1 MNKLRK
7 NVIYQMAYRILAI
20 ITPLITAPYLSRT
33 LGANCLGIYSY
44 TLSSVNYFVL
54 FAMLGTETYGN
65 REIARVSAHGNAD
78 ELSQTFWEIYTLQ
91 ICTSLMAIGAYLIYV
106 IFVHENRLIALLQGI
121 WLISTMLD
129 INWFFF
135 GIEQVRYTVTRNF
148 MVKAASVVCIL
159 LFIKSEKDLI
169 LYVVIMG
176 ASVACSQIFMW
187 IYLKK
192 FIHYKKVKKNNIVK
206 HLKPNLMLFI
216 PVIGS
221 SVYYIMD
228 KSMLGWLSTYT
239 ELGYYYNSD
248 KVINIPLGLITG
260 LGTVFLSRM
269 SKLYE
274 AKDKDAEQALLK
286 KSVELY
292 TFMSAALSFGIAAVA
307 EEFVPIFFGAGYERC
322 ILLLMFFAPIMLLK
336 AWNDLMK
343 YQCLL
348 PHNQEKLYTIAV
360 FCGAGAN
367 IIANYILINLYG
379 ALGAV
384 LGTGVAELTICIVEL
399 YFLRNS
405 VSIEMFASNWFYI
418 VLAIAMLIAVR
429 SFATQVTCA
438 TMIKLCLEILL
449 GAGIY
454 MVGCMAYW
462 RLDKKS
468 ALGTMMKSAIKNVC
482 DAHAFRQ

>member
-1 MNKLRK
+1 
-7 NVIYQMAYRILAI
+7 
-20 ITPLITAPYLSRT
+20 
-33 LGANCLGIYSY
+33 
-44 TLSSVNYFVL
+44 
-54 FAMLGTETYGN
+54 
-65 REIARVSAHGNAD
+65 
-78 ELSQTFWEIYTLQ
+78 
-91 ICTSLMAIGAYLIYV
+91 
-106 IFVHENRLIALLQGI
+106 
-121 WLISTMLD
+121 MLD

-135 GIEQVRYTVTRNF
+135 GIEQVRFTVTRNF
-148 MVKAASVVCIL
+148 MVKAASVLCIL
-159 LFIKSEKDLI
+159 LFVKSEKDLI

-176 ASVACSQIFMW
+176 ASVACSQIFIW
-187 IYLKK
+187 TYLKK
-192 FIHYKKVKKNNIVK
+192 FVRYKKVKRNDIIK

-216 PVIGS
+216 PVVGS

-269 SKLYE
+269 SRLYE
-274 AKDKDAEQALLK
+274 VKDKTAEHALLE
-286 KSVELY
+286 KSIELY

-307 EEFVPIFFGAGYERC
+307 KEFVPIFFGNGYERC
-322 ILLLMFFAPIMLLK
+322 ILLLMFFAPIMILK

-348 PHNQEKLYTIAV
+348 PHKQEKLYTIAV

-405 VSIEMFASNWFYI
+405 VSVKMFVANWFYV
-418 VLAIAMLIAVR
+418 VLAFVMLVAVR
-429 SFATQVTCA
+429 AFAAQVVCA
-438 TMIKLCLEILL
+438 AIIKLCLEILL

-454 MVGCMAYW
+454 MIGCLVYW

-468 ALGTMMKSAIKNVC
+468 ALGTMIKSVC
-482 DAHAFRQ
+482 DVNAFW

>member
-7 NVIYQMAYRILAI
+7 NIIYQMAYRVLTI

-33 LGANCLGIYSY
+33 LGADCLGVYSY

-65 REIARVSAHGNAD
+65 REIARVSVQGNPD
-78 ELSQTFWEIYTLQ
+78 ELSQSFWEIYSLQ
-91 ICTSLMAIGAYLIYV
+91 RCSSLLSIAAYLVYV
-106 IFVHENRLIALLQGI
+106 LSVHENRLVALLQGI

-135 GIEQVRYTVTRNF
+135 GIEQVHYTVTRNF
-148 MVKAASVVCIL
+148 IVKAASVVCVL
-159 LFIKSEKDLI
+159 LFVKSEKDLI

-187 IYLKK
+187 AYLKK
-192 FIHYKKVKKNNIVK
+192 FVRYKRVKRNDITK
-206 HLKPNLMLFI
+206 HIRPNLMLFI
-216 PVIGS
+216 PVVGS

-239 ELGYYYNSD
+239 ELGYYYNAD

-269 SKLYE
+269 SRLYE
-274 AKDKDAEQALLK
+274 AKDKTAERSLLE
-286 KSVELY
+286 KSIELY

-307 EEFVPIFFGAGYERC
+307 QEFVPVFFGTGYERC
-322 ILLLMFFAPIMLLK
+322 ILLLTFFAPIMILK

-348 PHNQEKLYTIAV
+348 PHKQEKLYTAAV

-367 IIANYILINLYG
+367 IIANYILINRYG

-384 LGTGVAELTICIVEL
+384 LGTGVAEFTICIVEL

-405 VSIEMFASNWFYI
+405 ISVRMFLANWFYI
-418 VLAIAMLIAVR
+418 VLALVMLATVR
-429 SFATQVTCA
+429 FFATKVICA
-438 TMIKLCLEILL
+438 VILKLCLEILL

-454 MVGCMAYW
+454 MVGCLAYW
-462 RLDKKS
+462 KLDRES
-468 ALGTMMKSAIKNVC
+468 ALGTMMKDIVKKYV
-482 DAHAFRQ
+482 